1 MARAAVVNI
10 NDVLEGHIRLELDCL
25 DRIYLNA
32 YVNKLQVEGQVAYF
46 LRDHLGNP
54 VPSPALFEKIGNR
67 FRAAVRAFA
76 KDNDV
81 PVLHLAAPDRTRW
94 DDRKLDHVK
103 PYLDRAA
110 REGRSGVVAIVA
122 VQELAWVWSGKKL
135 DPKPGQSRFA
145 FVKTRRQCTTYYFY
159 VLDGDFGPGF
169 IKIISYFPYPAKVWL
184 NGHEW
189 VKRQADRAGLRFSVL
204 ANGFA
209 ACDEP
214 AACKPSP
221 TGSVPATSRPSSSTG

>member
-1 MARAAVVNI
+1 
-10 NDVLEGHIRLELDCL
+10 
-25 DRIYLNA
+25 
-32 YVNKLQVEGQVAYF
+32 
-46 LRDHLGNP
+46 
-54 VPSPALFEKIGNR
+54 LFEKIGNR

-135 DPKPGQSRFA
+135 DPKPA
-145 FVKTRRQCTTYYFY
+145 
-159 VLDGDFGPGF
+159 
-169 IKIISYFPYPAKVWL
+169 
-184 NGHEW
+184 
-189 VKRQADRAGLRFSVL
+189 RAGS
-204 ANGFA
+204 
-209 ACDEP
+209 
-214 AACKPSP
+214 PS
-221 TGSVPATSRPSSSTG
+221 

>member
-76 KDNDV
+76 KGQRR
-81 PVLHLAAPDRTRW
+81 PRTPSGGPRSHSLG
-94 DDRKLDHVK
+94 R
-103 PYLDRAA
+103 PQA
-110 REGRSGVVAIVA
+110 RPREAIPGSRRSRGSQWRGGHRRRPGAGVGLEW
-122 VQELAWVWSGKKL
+122 QEA
-135 DPKPGQSRFA
+135 
-145 FVKTRRQCTTYYFY
+145 
-159 VLDGDFGPGF
+159 
-169 IKIISYFPYPAKVWL
+169 
-184 NGHEW
+184 
-189 VKRQADRAGLRFSVL
+189 
-204 ANGFA
+204 
-209 ACDEP
+209 
-214 AACKPSP
+214 
-221 TGSVPATSRPSSSTG
+221 